1 MRNPYVR
8 SPYLDILEK
17 ATNTPK
23 TVGFTDAYDASIA
36 ATCLRALARARG
48 ITDLNVRKIK
58 TDILVW
64 RGQLERIPFKTPGR
78 NQRYISEEDYA
89 RAQVLGVF
97 GQPLHGA
104 TLYGAD
110 GTERP

>member
-1 MRNPYVR
+1 M
-8 SPYLDILEK
+8 DILEK
-17 ATNTPK
+17 TTNTPK
-23 TVGFTDAYDASIA
+23 TVGFADAYDAGIA
-36 ATCLRALARARG
+36 CTCLRDLARRRG

-58 TDILVW
+58 NKVLVW

-97 GQPLHGA
+97 GQSGA
-104 TLYGAD
+104 AQ
-110 GTERP
+110 